1 MRLREPG
8 CQNEM
13 GSFQEKISAAIL
25 ARIRKRR
32 PVPAPLNN
40 NYGHST
46 SKLAP
51 AKLREATFS
60 DFDPVMRLKKRCGLA
75 ADSIENWNRLWLNN
89 PVLAA
94 TAVRHPIGWV
104 LEADQAIVGYLGN
117 ISLECRY
124 GNKTLRVVT
133 SHGFAVD
140 PPYRAVALSLASA
153 FYRQKSVDL
162 FIASSAIE
170 STCKMSLAFNCALLP
185 QPGYDTVLFWVLR
198 PYSFAR
204 VLLKKLAVRPIIAS
218 IACVFVAVVLASD
231 RVLRRRFPRRSSD
244 VLTVSEAGVESIE
257 GDIEA
262 LWMNKLQEGTRLYAD
277 RSPKVLRWHFD
288 IPGDRGVVR
297 VLRCCEDRELKG
309 YAVVRTDKDYRDG
322 TQRSVIADLIA
333 RQDDPEVVR
342 ALWVAAY
349 EHAKALG
356 SDILEVQ
363 GYPSNIR
370 TVSSD
375 WHPYRRKYP
384 ACPYNYRATDPELH
398 RALSDPTAWYACP
411 YDGDATLIRPSYRIS
426 AEDPAAR
433 AMKPNRTS
441 RAVNLVEVQRTETF

>member
-1 MRLREPG
+1 
-8 CQNEM
+8 M

-25 ARIRKRR
+25 NRIRKRR
-32 PVPAPLNN
+32 PSPSPPNN
-40 NYGHST
+40 NCDHSI
-46 SKLAP
+46 SRFPP

-60 DFDPVMRLKKRCGLA
+60 DFDAVMRLKKRCGLA
-75 ADSIENWNRLWLNN
+75 ADSIENWNRLWLDN

-94 TAVRHPIGWV
+94 IAVRHPIGWV
-104 LEADQAIVGYLGN
+104 LEADQEIVGYLGN

-124 GNKTLRVVT
+124 GKKTLRAVT

-170 STCKMSLAFNCALLP
+170 STGKMSLAFKCALLP

-204 VLLKKLAVRPIIAS
+204 VLLKKLAVRPIFAS
-218 IACVFVAVVLASD
+218 IACVFVALALTSD
-231 RVLRRRFPRRSSD
+231 KVLRRRFPRRISD
-244 VLTVSEAGVESIE
+244 VLTVSEGGVESIRD
-257 GDIEA
+257 DIEA
-262 LWMNKLQEGTRLYAD
+262 LWADKLQEGTRLYAD
-277 RSPKVLRWHFD
+277 RSPEVLRWHFQ
-288 IPGDRGVVR
+288 IPGDRGSVR
-297 VLRCCEDRELKG
+297 VLRCYANRKLKG
-309 YAVVRTDKDYRDG
+309 YAVVRTDKDCRDG
-322 TQRSVIADLIA
+322 TRRSVIADLIA
-333 RQDDPEVVR
+333 KQDDPEVVR
-342 ALWVAAY
+342 AIWVAAY
-349 EHAKALG
+349 EHAKAQG
-356 SDILEVQ
+356 SDVLEVQ

-398 RALSDPTAWYACP
+398 KALSDPASWYACP
-411 YDGDATLIRPSYRIS
+411 YDGDGTLIRPSYQI
-426 AEDPAAR
+426 AALGPAAQ
-433 AMKPNRTS
+433 AMDRHQTS
-441 RAVNLVEVQRTETF
+441 RAANLVEVQRTETI